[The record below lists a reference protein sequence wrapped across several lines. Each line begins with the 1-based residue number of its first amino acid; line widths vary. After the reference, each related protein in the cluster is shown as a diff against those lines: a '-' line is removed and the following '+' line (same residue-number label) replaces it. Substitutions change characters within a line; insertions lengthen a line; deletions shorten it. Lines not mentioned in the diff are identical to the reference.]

1 MNAGQRKVGQE
12 PVGGVQVWRAELLAL
27 HGLVMPASASEPD
40 LAAGQERGEE
50 VRVRS
55 RCFHNQRLNTNC
67 QRVGGDVQA
76 PVASRIAGR
85 PVATTA
91 GGRAAQTIPTSRTCG
106 NQVIVPSSALSYV
119 PMIRGLTSN
128 TTMMILTCWTTGR
141 RQPWRSH
148 IWQVHPPS
156 ISPPDLLIRQPET
169 GRISLKAVHP
179 CLRLQIARAEGNLTA
194 IRTLLLLLLELWAHQ
209 LVPVSL
215 FPPEDGC
222 DMQQPL
228 IVRPA
233 LT

>member
-1 MNAGQRKVGQE
+1 M
-12 PVGGVQVWRAELLAL
+12 
-27 HGLVMPASASEPD
+27 
-40 LAAGQERGEE
+40 
-50 VRVRS
+50 
-55 RCFHNQRLNTNC
+55 NTNC
-67 QRVGGDVQA
+67 QRVGGDVHVQA

-91 GGRAAQTIPTSRTCG
+91 GGLAAQTIPTSRTCG
-106 NQVIVPSSALSYV
+106 NQVIVPSSAPSYV
-119 PMIRGLTSN
+119 PMVRAMVRGRTSN
-128 TTMMILTCWTTGR
+128 RTMIILTCWTTGR

-179 CLRLQIARAEGNLTA
+179 CLCLQIARAEGNLTA
-194 IRTLLLLLLELWAHQ
+194 IRTLLLLLMLWAHQ

>member
-27 HGLVMPASASEPD
+27 HGLVRPASASEPG

-67 QRVGGDVQA
+67 QRVGEDVQA

-106 NQVIVPSSALSYV
+106 
-119 PMIRGLTSN
+119 R
-128 TTMMILTCWTTGR
+128 
-141 RQPWRSH
+141 
-148 IWQVHPPS
+148 
-156 ISPPDLLIRQPET
+156 
-169 GRISLKAVHP
+169 
-179 CLRLQIARAEGNLTA
+179 
-194 IRTLLLLLLELWAHQ
+194 
-209 LVPVSL
+209 SL
-215 FPPEDGC
+215 FPL
-222 DMQQPL
+222 PL
-228 IVRPA
+228 PVTFPWYVPWYVVIH
-233 LT
+233 LTGR

>member
-1 MNAGQRKVGQE
+1 MSKG
-12 PVGGVQVWRAELLAL
+12 WR
-27 HGLVMPASASEPD
+27 GCS
-40 LAAGQERGEE
+40 G
-50 VRVRS
+50 
-55 RCFHNQRLNTNC
+55 
-67 QRVGGDVQA
+67 
-76 PVASRIAGR
+76 
-85 PVATTA
+85 
-91 GGRAAQTIPTSRTCG
+91 TCG
-106 NQVIVPSSALSYV
+106 ISHRWSSSRDDCRRSSSSNNSDIEDLRQSGHCSLFRSQLRSHGTCHGTWLY
-119 PMIRGLTSN
+119 IR
-128 TTMMILTCWTTGR
+128 TMMILTCWTTGR

>member
-1 MNAGQRKVGQE
+1 M
-12 PVGGVQVWRAELLAL
+12 
-27 HGLVMPASASEPD
+27 
-40 LAAGQERGEE
+40 
-50 VRVRS
+50 
-55 RCFHNQRLNTNC
+55 
-67 QRVGGDVQA
+67 
-76 PVASRIAGR
+76 ASRIAGR

-91 GGRAAQTIPTSRTCG
+91 AGRAAQTIPTSRTCG
-106 NQVIVPSSALSYV
+106 NQVIVPSSAPSYV
-119 PMIRGLTSN
+119 PMVRAMVRGLTSN
-128 TTMMILTCWTTGR
+128 RTMIILTCWTTGR

-194 IRTLLLLLLELWAHQ
+194 IRTLLLLLLLLWAHQ

>member
-1 MNAGQRKVGQE
+1 MSKGF
-12 PVGGVQVWRAELLAL
+12 WR
-27 HGLVMPASASEPD
+27 GCS
-40 LAAGQERGEE
+40 G
-50 VRVRS
+50 
-55 RCFHNQRLNTNC
+55 
-67 QRVGGDVQA
+67 
-76 PVASRIAGR
+76 
-85 PVATTA
+85 
-91 GGRAAQTIPTSRTCG
+91 TCG
-106 NQVIVPSSALSYV
+106 ISHRWSSSRDDCRRSSSSNNSDIEDLRQVIVPSSAPSYV
-119 PMIRGLTSN
+119 PMVRAMVRGLTSN
-128 TTMMILTCWTTGR
+128 RTMIILTCWTTGR

-194 IRTLLLLLLELWAHQ
+194 IRTLLLLLLLLWAHQ

>member
-12 PVGGVQVWRAELLAL
+12 EPVGGVQVWRAALRAL

-91 GGRAAQTIPTSRTCG
+91 AGRAAQTIPTSRTCG
-106 NQVIVPSSALSYV
+106 NQVIVPSSAPSYV
-119 PMIRGLTSN
+119 PMVRAMVRGLTSN
-128 TTMMILTCWTTGR
+128 RTMIILTCWTTGR

-194 IRTLLLLLLELWAHQ
+194 IRTLLLLLLLLWAHQ

-215 FPPEDGC
+215 FPRRMVATC
-222 DMQQPL
+222 SSHL
-228 IVRPA
+228 
-233 LT
+233 

>member
-1 MNAGQRKVGQE
+1 M
-12 PVGGVQVWRAELLAL
+12 
-27 HGLVMPASASEPD
+27 
-40 LAAGQERGEE
+40 
-50 VRVRS
+50 S
-55 RCFHNQRLNTNC
+55 R
-67 QRVGGDVQA
+67 RVGGDVQA

-91 GGRAAQTIPTSRTCG
+91 AGRAAQTIQTSRTCG
-106 NQVIVPSSALSYV
+106 RSLFPLPLPVTFPWYV
-119 PMIRGLTSN
+119 SMVRGHTSN
-128 TTMMILTCWTTGR
+128 RTMIILTCWTTGR

-169 GRISLKAVHP
+169 LRISLKAVHP
-179 CLRLQIARAEGNLTA
+179 CLRLQIVCAEGNLTA
-194 IRTLLLLLLELWAHQ
+194 IRTLLLLLLLLWAHQ